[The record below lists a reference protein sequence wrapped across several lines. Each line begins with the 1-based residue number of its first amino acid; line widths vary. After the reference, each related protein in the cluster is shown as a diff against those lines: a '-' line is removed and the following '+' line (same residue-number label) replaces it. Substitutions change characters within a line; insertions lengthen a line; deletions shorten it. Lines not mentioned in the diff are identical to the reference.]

1 MKKKGLYNS
10 SSCIGFKCKKL
21 NKSALKFYN
30 TKHKFTP
37 SCFNTCVDW
46 TLNVSFLHDKVNYSN
61 KIKGNNLFFRTLE
74 KSALNELTAQGGL
87 KHKNIYESPTFSDL
101 SNSQLKNVNENFDE
115 LLNIKFPINNK
126 TFNYMIID
134 ANLAIKENLQ
144 NIFLI

>member
-46 TLNVSFLHDKVNYSN
+46 SLNVSFLQDKINYSHVS
-61 KIKGNNLFFRTLE
+61 INLYYYFIYRKLKEIIYF
-74 KSALNELTAQGGL
+74 SEL
-87 KHKNIYESPTFSDL
+87 
-101 SNSQLKNVNENFDE
+101 
-115 LLNIKFPINNK
+115 
-126 TFNYMIID
+126 
-134 ANLAIKENLQ
+134 
-144 NIFLI
+144 

>member
-46 TLNVSFLHDKVNYSN
+46 TLSVSFLQEKINYSHVS
-61 KIKGNNLFFRTLE
+61 KNNFFIYFFISRKLKEIISFLE
-74 KSALNELTAQGGL
+74 
-87 KHKNIYESPTFSDL
+87 I
-101 SNSQLKNVNENFDE
+101 
-115 LLNIKFPINNK
+115 
-126 TFNYMIID
+126 
-134 ANLAIKENLQ
+134 
-144 NIFLI
+144 